1 LLNIYRAS
9 AGSGKTHRLTGDFI
23 SLLFSR
29 ENERTYR
36 KILAVTFTNKATDEM
51 KSRILKELYALS
63 TGQKSDYRADLM
75 TKYKLTEE
83 AVDHRARKIL
93 IAILHDYSS
102 FSISTIDK
110 FFQQVIRA
118 FAREIGVQGGY
129 NLELDSETTLQ
140 LSIDNLFH
148 DLNLEDN
155 KQLLTWLTNFAEERI
170 EQSESWNPRKNMED
184 LGKEIFK
191 ESYQNK
197 AEETNRKLHDRE
209 FLTAYRAKLRRI
221 QSDFDEK
228 VKAQVKK
235 MLLLIENAGLTTD
248 SFKYGKASGMSN
260 LHKMLSGDYTPGVR
274 FRASAESVENC
285 YTAKT
290 TPKAIVAAIEEIY
303 ISGLQQGMLQL
314 IDWFENDL
322 VFYNSARIILKNI
335 NTLGILSDLAMQI
348 KKLTD
353 EQNSMLISDTNMLLN
368 RIIDNSDTPFVYEK
382 TGINIDHFMIDEF
395 QDTSVLQWK
404 NFLPLITNSLA
415 AENFNLVVGD
425 VKQSIYRWRN
435 SDWKLLDERVLNDF
449 RPEQLTE
456 ISLDTNWRSDKNIIA
471 FNNDFF
477 QVASL
482 LLQHKLNAALEPV
495 LGVYPE
501 LEKHTH
507 RILHAYNHLKQETS
521 PKAGV
526 GQVKI
531 EFIDRNENEDGWK
544 NESLKRLPALLENLQ
559 ERGYQPGDVAILVK
573 KNAEASEV
581 IHTLLSYKASEQA
594 REGFSY
600 NVMGSEGLL
609 IGSASS
615 VRFIL
620 SILKVLFNPA
630 DAISRTVLNF
640 EYARASLK
648 LSANDAL
655 HACFASATESGSI
668 SHLFSNEQNKALKQV
683 KNASVYDLVE
693 KIITLFGLGSWYNE
707 TAFVQGFQDAVF
719 KFTTGKNTD
728 IYSFIKWWDT
738 AGYKQSISTPENDD
752 AFRVMTIHKSKGL
765 DFKVVIIPFCDWDLS
780 KTKGNLKN
788 ILWTEPQHEPF
799 NELPLLPVEY
809 SSKLAQSI
817 FAPQYFDELMHQFID
832 NLNVAYVAFTRAKHE
847 LICMAPAP
855 EKEPESIEKVSSL
868 SALMQTVFSNKLGTT
883 SALNTHF
890 DAANSAFVLGSE
902 TQSNT
907 QKSTA
912 NEAVEKISSYRS
924 STPTGRL
931 QLRNIST
938 DAWLEGQDM
947 TESNLNLGTIMHGIL
962 QNIRFKTDSET
973 AIENCIRSGKI
984 NTTEAEKVREMLD
997 KFWQQPETEVWF
1009 SEENKILNEAVIIT
1023 PGAKL
1028 YRPDRVVINGNKA
1041 IVVDYKFGEAEKE
1054 SYMKQVRNYM
1064 QLIAEMGYEV
1074 EGFLSYITLGRT
1086 LKVDLIDN

>member
-1 LLNIYRAS
+1 MLNIYRAS

-29 ENERTYR
+29 DNERTYR

-51 KSRILKELYALS
+51 KSRILKELHALS
-63 TGQKSDYRADLM
+63 MGQKSDYRADLM
-75 TKYKLTEE
+75 AKYKLTND

-129 NLELDSETTLQ
+129 NLELDSDTTLQ
-140 LSIDNLFH
+140 QSIDNLYH

-170 EQSESWNPRKNMED
+170 EQSEGWNPRKNIES

-209 FLTAYRAKLRRI
+209 FLTTYRANLRRI

-228 VKAQVKK
+228 VKGLAKN
-235 MLLLIENAGLTTD
+235 MLLQIQNAGLTTEN
-248 SFKYGKASGMSN
+248 FKYGKASGLSN
-260 LHKMLSGDYTPGVR
+260 LHKIISGDYSIGVR

-290 TPKAIVAAIEEIY
+290 TPKNIISAIEEIY
-303 ISGLQQGMLQL
+303 YSGIQKGINQL
-314 IDWFENDL
+314 IEWFENDI
-322 VFYNSARIILKNI
+322 VFYNSAGIILKNI

-353 EQNSMLISDTNMLLN
+353 EQNTMLISDTNMLLN
-368 RIIDNSDTPFVYEK
+368 RIIDNSDTPFIYEK

-415 AENFNLVVGD
+415 AKNLNLVVGD

-435 SDWKLLDERVLNDF
+435 SDWKLLDEQVLNDF

-456 ISLDTNWRSDKNIIA
+456 ISLDTNWRSDANIIA

-477 QVASL
+477 QAAAV
-482 LLQHKLNAALEPV
+482 LLQHKLNTTLEPV
-495 LGVYPE
+495 LGVYPD

-507 RILHAYNHLKQETS
+507 RILHAYSHLKQKTS
-521 PKAGV
+521 PKAGI
-526 GQVKI
+526 GLVKMT
-531 EFIDRNENEDGWK
+531 FIDRNVNEDGWK
-544 NESLKRLPALLENLQ
+544 EESLKKLPALLENLQ
-559 ERGYQPGDVAILVK
+559 ERGYQPSDVAILVK
-573 KNAEASEV
+573 KNSEASDV
-581 IHTLLSYKASEQA
+581 IHTLLSYKSSGKA

-609 IGSASS
+609 IASASA
-615 VRFIL
+615 VRFIISML
-620 SILKVLFNPA
+620 KILLNPA
-630 DAISRTVLNF
+630 DSISRTVLNYEF
-640 EYARASLK
+640 ARAVLQLPTSE
-648 LSANDAL
+648 AL
-655 HACFASATESGSI
+655 NACFTNSMNAENY
-668 SHLFSNEQNKALKQV
+668 SHLFSNEQNNALKQA

-693 KIITLFGLGSWYNE
+693 KIISVFDLGNWYNE

-719 KFTTGKNTD
+719 KFTSGKNTD
-728 IYSFIKWWDT
+728 IYSFVKWWDT
-738 AGYKQSISTPENDD
+738 VGYKQSISTPENAD

-765 DFKVVIIPFCDWDLS
+765 DFKTVIIPFCDWDLS
-780 KTKGNLKN
+780 QKGGFFKN
-788 ILWTEPQHEPF
+788 MLWTEPQHEPF

-817 FAPQYFDELMHQFID
+817 FAPQYFDELMHQYID

-855 EKEPESIEKVSSL
+855 NKEPESIEKIASL
-868 SALMQTVFSNKLGTT
+868 SVLMHSIFSNKTDGVSTL
-883 SALNTHF
+883 STHF
-890 DAANSAFVLGSE
+890 DGEKNEFTLGEEALKDKEISTPNNDSE
-902 TQSNT
+902 QITN
-907 QKSTA
+907 
-912 NEAVEKISSYRS
+912 YRS
-924 STPTGRL
+924 CSPTGRL
-931 QLRNIST
+931 RLRNSST
-938 DAWLEGQDM
+938 NAWLESQELTD
-947 TESNLNLGTIMHGIL
+947 SSLNLGTIMHEVL
-962 QNIRFKTDSET
+962 QNIRTKNDTEA
-973 AIENCIRSGKI
+973 AIKNCVREGKI
-984 NTTEAEKVREMLD
+984 NTSEAEKVRLMLD
-997 KFWQQPETEVWF
+997 AFWQQPETAEWF
-1009 SEENKILNEAVIIT
+1009 AETNTVLNEAVILT

-1028 YRPDRVVINGNKA
+1028 YRPDRVVINGRKA
-1041 IVVDYKFGEAEKE
+1041 TVIDYKFGEAEKD
-1054 SYMKQVRNYM
+1054 SYVKQVKNYM
-1064 QLIAEMGYEV
+1064 QLITEMGYDV
-1074 EGFLSYITLGRT
+1074 SGYLSYITLGKT
-1086 LKVDLIDN
+1086 VKIDELM

>member
-1 LLNIYRAS
+1 
-9 AGSGKTHRLTGDFI
+9 
-23 SLLFSR
+23 
-29 ENERTYR
+29 
-36 KILAVTFTNKATDEM
+36 M

-75 TKYKLTEE
+75 DNYKLTAE

-118 FAREIGVQGGY
+118 FAREIGVHGGY
-129 NLELDSETTLQ
+129 NLELDSDTTLQ
-140 LSIDNLFH
+140 QSIDNLFH

-170 EQSESWNPRKNMED
+170 EQSEGWNPRKNIES

-228 VKAQVKK
+228 VKALSNKTLQ
-235 MLLLIENAGLTTD
+235 LIASAGITPD
-248 SFKYGKASGMSN
+248 NFKGGSHSGMKRLEKYVAGN
-260 LHKMLSGDYTPGVR
+260 YELKDTFVAMGE
-274 FRASAESVENC
+274 AVENC
-285 YTAKT
+285 YAKS
-290 TPKAIVAAIEEIY
+290 TPKGAIAAIKSIY
-303 ISGLQQGMLQL
+303 NTGLQQNIQQL
-314 IDWFENDL
+314 TDWLRNDI
-322 VFYNSARIILKNI
+322 VFYNSAGIILKYI
-335 NTLGILSDLAMQI
+335 NTLGILTDLAMQI

-353 EQNSMLISDTNMLLN
+353 EQNTMLISDTNMLLN

-415 AENFNLVVGD
+415 AENLNLVVGD

-449 RPEQLTE
+449 RPEQ
-456 ISLDTNWRSDKNIIA
+456 INDKIRLDTNWRSDENIVA

-477 QVASL
+477 QAAAV
-482 LLQHKLNAALEPV
+482 LLQHKLNATLEPV

-507 RILHAYNHLKQETS
+507 RILHAYSHLKQETS
-521 PKAGV
+521 PRAGV
-526 GQVKI
+526 GQVKMT
-531 EFIDRNENEDGWK
+531 FIDRDENEDGWE
-544 NESLKRLPALLENLQ
+544 NESLHRLPTLLENLQ
-559 ERGYQPGDVAILVK
+559 ERGYQPCDVAILVK
-573 KNAEASEV
+573 KNSEASDV
-581 IHTLLSYKASEQA
+581 IHTLLSYKSSGQA

-609 IGSASS
+609 IASASA
-615 VRFIL
+615 VRFII
-620 SILKVLFNPA
+620 SMLKIMLNPT
-630 DAISRTVLNF
+630 DSISRTVLNYEF
-640 EYARASLK
+640 ARAALG
-648 LSANDAL
+648 LSANEAL
-655 HACFASATESGSI
+655 QACFSNSDETENY
-668 SHLFSNEQNKALKQV
+668 SHLFSMEQNNALKQV
-683 KNASVYDLVE
+683 KNVSVYDLVE
-693 KIITLFGLGSWYNE
+693 KIITLFDLGSWYNE

-719 KFTTGKNTD
+719 KFTSGKNTD

-738 AGYKQSISTPENDD
+738 AGYKQSISTPENAD

-765 DFKVVIIPFCDWDLS
+765 DFKVVIIPFCEWDLS
-780 KTKGNLKN
+780 QKGAFFKN

-799 NELPLLPVEY
+799 NELPLIPVEY

-855 EKEPESIEKVSSL
+855 KKEPESIDKIASL
-868 SALMQTVFSNKLGTT
+868 SVLMHNIFSNKMDSVSTLSTHYDGEKNEFTLGE
-883 SALNTHF
+883 
-890 DAANSAFVLGSE
+890 E
-902 TQSNT
+902 TRKNKEDIPATVPTEQIT
-907 QKSTA
+907 
-912 NEAVEKISSYRS
+912 SYRS
-924 STPTGRL
+924 SSPTGRL
-931 QLRNIST
+931 RLRNSST
-938 DAWLEGQDM
+938 DAWLESQELTD
-947 TESNLNLGTIMHGIL
+947 SSLNLGTIMHEVL
-962 QNIRFKTDSET
+962 QNIRTKNDTE
-973 AIENCIRSGKI
+973 AALKNCVREGKI
-984 NTTEAEKVREMLD
+984 NTAEAEKVRQMLD
-997 KFWQQPETEVWF
+997 AFWLQPETAEWF
-1009 SEENKILNEAVIIT
+1009 AETNTVLNEAVILT
-1023 PGAKL
+1023 HGAKL
-1028 YRPDRVVINGNKA
+1028 YRPDRVVINSRKA
-1041 IVVDYKFGEAEKE
+1041 IVIDYKFGEAEKE
-1054 SYMKQVRNYM
+1054 SHVKQVKNYM
-1064 QLIAEMGYEV
+1064 QLITEMGYDV
-1074 EGFLSYITLGRT
+1074 SGYLSYITLGKT
-1086 LKVDLIDN
+1086 VKVY